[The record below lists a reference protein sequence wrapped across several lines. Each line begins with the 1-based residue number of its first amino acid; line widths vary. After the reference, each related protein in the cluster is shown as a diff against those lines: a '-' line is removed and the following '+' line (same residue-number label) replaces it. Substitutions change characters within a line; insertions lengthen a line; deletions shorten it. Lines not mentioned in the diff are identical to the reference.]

1 MLIGMRIISILFD
14 LFLASVLFYRPISKS
29 KHSKEILLVLCC
41 FLLFHVADDNI
52 NKQIAEVKNA

>member
-1 MLIGMRIISILFD
+1 MLKNMKIRTSLIFIF
-14 LFLASVLFYRPISKS
+14 
-29 KHSKEILLVLCC
+29 